1 MVSLIPSDALRWFI
15 TETRKCNRISTAMVD
30 EISELTVGPAA
41 RFTVSEA
48 GARNSLPELGRMRRC
63 AAPALAVLLEVRAE
77 EPDPI
82 RRVDLDGAI
91 EMLQFMLPG

>member
-1 MVSLIPSDALRWFI
+1 MVSLVPSDALRWLI
-15 TETRKCNRISTAMVD
+15 TETRKCSRISTDTVD
-30 EISELTVGPAA
+30 EISELTVGPAE
-41 RFTVSEA
+41 RFTVSET
-48 GARNSLPELGRMRRC
+48 GARNSLFALGHMRRR
-63 AAPALAVLLEVRAE
+63 ATPALALLLEIRAE

>member
-1 MVSLIPSDALRWFI
+1 MVSLVPSDALRWLI
-15 TETRKCNRISTAMVD
+15 TETRKCSRISTDTAD
-30 EISELTVGPAA
+30 EISELTVGPAE
-41 RFTVSEA
+41 RFTVSET
-48 GARNSLPELGRMRRC
+48 GARNSLPELGRMRRR
-63 AAPALAVLLEVRAE
+63 AAPALALLLEIRAE

>member
-1 MVSLIPSDALRWFI
+1 
-15 TETRKCNRISTAMVD
+15 
-30 EISELTVGPAA
+30 
-41 RFTVSEA
+41 
-48 GARNSLPELGRMRRC
+48 MRRC